1 MTQPDTPTPD
11 ERPPGTEAP
20 ESAGDGPER
29 ADQPTQSLR
38 DAVVRI
44 GWEMD
49 HSETW
54 IIPPGDVAALRR
66 ARPGE
71 IGGPAFWKIAVR
83 HLEPARL
90 LPGIDHPDRDA
101 AERRWTAILGGMA
114 EMAGLHQR
122 GVRPG
127 RALARNKVA
136 EARVL
141 RLLKAEGEA
150 LLDLVRTIAHQ
161 LKSQGARVDWTDLAG
176 LVHWGGHP
184 AQDSVRRRIALDY
197 YSHLNR

>member
-1 MTQPDTPTPD
+1 MTQPDTSTPD
-11 ERPPGTEAP
+11 GRPPETEAP
-20 ESAGDGPER
+20 EDTGDGPER
-29 ADQPTQSLR
+29 AEQPIQSLS
-38 DAVVRI
+38 DVVGRI
-44 GWEMD
+44 GWELD
-49 HSETW
+49 HPETRN
-54 IIPPGDVAALRR
+54 IPPGDVSALRR

-83 HLEPARL
+83 YLEPARL
-90 LPGIDHPDRDA
+90 LPGADHPGRNA

-114 EMAGLHQR
+114 EMAGLHQ
-122 GVRPG
+122 GGIRPG
-127 RALARNKVA
+127 RALARNRVA

-141 RLLKAEGEA
+141 RLLRADGVT

-176 LVHWGGHP
+176 LVHWDGHP
-184 AQDSVRRRIALDY
+184 AQDGVRRRIALDY